1 MWKWV
6 CKAFKAW
13 KSSSSKGWDL
23 STQSTITFTLNT
35 INIKI
40 HKYKYTYRDWRRRWC
55 RWGWRRVQK
64 LEQVA
69 TQIAK
74 VSSFAIRLD
83 IRCTSSIWGKIKSKK
98 KNPNFKIFFFFFFFF
113 LQFCLWSSGSE
124 TRLESQERER
134 GEGRGSNLVLRAR
147 L

>member
-35 INIKI
+35 INIQI
-40 HKYKYTYRDWRRRWC
+40 HKYKYTYRDWIRRWC
-55 RWGWRRVQK
+55 RWGWQRVQK
-64 LEQVA
+64 LEQVT

-74 VSSFAIRLD
+74 VSSFAIRTLFLFLFLMK
-83 IRCTSSIWGKIKSKK
+83 SSSLLKK
-98 KNPNFKIFFFFFFFF
+98 KKKTKQNKKKQRRTYSPSKSAYF
-113 LQFCLWSSGSE
+113 LPSTGFLF
-124 TRLESQERER
+124 
-134 GEGRGSNLVLRAR
+134 
-147 L
+147 